1 MKKQLVKISVI
12 LLLVISVGLVG
23 FFGYNEYIYQ
33 KISRCFCENNYSLAE
48 LYAESISPS
57 FKDVKKVK
65 TLLETVN
72 AFDEND
78 AVSCQRTFSR
88 LESLKGFKNESINL
102 AYNSFYFKVFSA
114 MNSKAQEEK
123 SKAQTVAQIASFIKD
138 GSEKSDTHQKAE
150 AVTSQT
156 SQTETTKE
164 QETVTV
170 TNPETKPET
179 ETESTTVA
187 EASAVSQAQ
196 AVVYAINEE
205 TSLSVTHSEN
215 ISGNSVTGETV
226 YYVESGE
233 VYHLYSSCRSL
244 SRSASVLSGTIPE
257 GRRICKICQ
266 ATSQTD
272 TTTDENA

>member
-88 LESLKGFKNESINL
+88 LESLKGFKNESINF

-123 SKAQTVAQIASFIKD
+123 SIVQAVAQIADSLKD
-138 GSEKSDTHQKAE
+138 GSEKSDTQPKAK
-150 AVTSQT
+150 AVT

-164 QETVTV
+164 QETVT
-170 TNPETKPET
+170 ETKPET
-179 ETESTTVA
+179 ETESTTVT
-187 EASAVSQAQ
+187 EASAESQAQ

-215 ISGNSVTGETV
+215 ISGDSVTDETV

-257 GRRICKICQ
+257 GRRLCKICQ
-266 ATSQTD
+266 ATSQTN
-272 TTTDENA
+272 TTTDENT